1 METEKATPDNVD
13 GFEIA
18 RMARLLGV
26 SRSGYYDWARRQ
38 AAGPSLAQ
46 QRRSDLTAKII
57 THHGDSDQVYG
68 SPRIWPTCA
77 RPGSRCRARRWPS

>member
-1 METEKATPDNVD
+1 MEAERATPDNVD
-13 GFEIA
+13 GLEIA

-38 AAGPSLAQ
+38 AAGPSVAQ

-57 THHGDSDQVYG
+57 AHHIDSD
-68 SPRIWPTCA
+68 
-77 RPGSRCRARRWPS
+77 RCRVTADPGRHREAGEQCGQDGGK